1 MTHRGAAGANLTYV
15 LFRRRHEFENG
26 TTSSKN
32 AAVLENTST
41 CFGNRDL
48 SLFRLNVFG
57 LLVWT
62 KGKLQRL

>member
-32 AAVLENTST
+32 AAVLEKP
-41 CFGNRDL
+41 NRDL